1 MPPPGPVRYS
11 LTHAIHPHHP
21 NRSGTRR
28 VLQSRRGP
36 RAGATKRAAARY
48 VGVNELGLGITTVWA
63 SKADSDRFTSERLFP
78 AIRQVFG
85 NEPGEP
91 MAMVGYEAADELVI
105 ETTS

>member
-1 MPPPGPVRYS
+1 MRYILTTQTGAGLEEFCKVDEALGPG
-11 LTHAIHPHHP
+11 ADQ
-21 NRSGTRR
+21 SGCW
-28 VLQSRRGP
+28 
-36 RAGATKRAAARY
+36 RAD

-91 MAMVGYEAADELVI
+91 MAMVGYEATDELVI

>member
-1 MPPPGPVRYS
+1 MRYILTTQTGAGLEEFGKVDDALGPERPIG
-11 LTHAIHPHHP
+11 L
-21 NRSGTRR
+21 
-28 VLQSRRGP
+28 L
-36 RAGATKRAAARY
+36 ARY

-91 MAMVGYEAADELVI
+91 VAMVGYEATDELVI
-105 ETTS
+105 ETTP